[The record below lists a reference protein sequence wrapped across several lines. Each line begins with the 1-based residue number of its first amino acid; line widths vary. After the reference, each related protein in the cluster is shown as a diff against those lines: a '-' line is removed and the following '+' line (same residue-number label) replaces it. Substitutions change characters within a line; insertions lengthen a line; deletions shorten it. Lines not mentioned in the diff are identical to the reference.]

1 MIPQSLQDN
10 PVLERWVSFP
20 SAGKV
25 RVAFGKVEYGQG
37 IVTSLAQIAA
47 DELDVAMDQLIVV
60 NAASGAVPNE
70 GMTVGSMSTEMSG
83 ASVRAAS
90 AEVRA
95 LFVAEAA
102 KRLGC
107 AAEELDVR
115 DGAFLR
121 DGKATGL
128 DYWKLAPSIDLKQA
142 PKGEARWKTPDR
154 HRVVGTSQP
163 RSDLPSKVFG
173 GGFIQDIPLKDVT
186 HARVLRQPG
195 YNATIKSFDEAAV
208 RKAAGGEIDI
218 IRDGAF
224 IAFLSKSE
232 RAVSLAIAAAEQRV
246 AWDDA
251 RAGQP
256 ELSEPAAL
264 KTLPATPWEGG
275 APPPEPSNRRQHKAS
290 YGRPF
295 IAHGS
300 MGPSHGVARFV
311 DGTLTVWTHAQ
322 GVYPIRGVLARVTGL
337 APEIIQ
343 VEHAQGAGCYGHNGS
358 DDAACDAAAIA
369 VRRPGQTIRVQWR
382 REDEFGYEPLGTAMQ
397 IDVSGEID
405 ASGRLVDFSTEIWSG
420 PHIGRGYA
428 LAEAALAPGTPP
440 PPPMTMPGFSG
451 GRLNATPSYDIAATR
466 VKENVITPPVRT
478 SSLRGLG
485 GPMNVYA
492 GESFIDEL
500 AAIAGAD
507 PLSYRLSMTSDPRAR
522 TVLERLGVFSNW
534 SKRASGGN
542 GEGLGMA
549 YSRHRDRGAFVGVA
563 VALSVDTE
571 VRLKEMWCVA
581 DCGLIINPDGAKN
594 QIEGGM
600 IMAASW
606 ALKEQVKL
614 GGNGIASTM
623 WDDYPILRF
632 PEVPPIS
639 VELIVQPNE
648 RPFGTGEISSGPAM
662 AAIANAVAHALGA
675 RIRDMPFTRERI
687 AAALL
692 AS

>member
-47 DELDVAMDQLIVV
+47 EELDVAMERLIVA
-60 NAASGAVPNE
+60 NAATGAVPNE
-70 GMTVGSMSTEMSG
+70 GLTVGSMSIEMSG
-83 ASVRAAS
+83 ASVRAAA

-95 LFVAEAA
+95 LFFAEAA
-102 KRLGC
+102 TRLGC
-107 AAEELDVR
+107 PTEELDIQ

-121 DGKATGL
+121 KGIATGL
-128 DYWKLAPSIDLKQA
+128 DYWTLAPHVDLKQA
-142 PKGEARWKTPDR
+142 PQGKARWKTPDR
-154 HRVVGTSQP
+154 HRIVGTSQP
-163 RSDLPSKVFG
+163 RSDLPAKIFG

-195 YNATIKSFDEAAV
+195 YKAQIKSLDEAAI

-218 IRDGAF
+218 LCEGAF

-232 RAVSLAIAAAEQRV
+232 RAVSLAIAAAEQNVTWDNARV
-246 AWDDA
+246 
-251 RAGQP
+251 GTP

-264 KTLPATPWEGG
+264 KTLPATPWEVG
-275 APPPEPSNRRQHKAS
+275 ASPPEPSNRRKIKAS

-300 MGPSHGVARFV
+300 MGPSHGIARFA
-311 DGTLTVWTHAQ
+311 DDALTVWTLAQ
-322 GVYPIRGVLARVTGL
+322 GVYPIRGMLARVTGL
-337 APEIIQ
+337 APEKIH

-358 DDAACDAAAIA
+358 DDASCDAAAIA

-397 IDVSGEID
+397 IELSGEID
-405 ASGRLVDFSTEIWSG
+405 ASGRLVDFSSEIWSG
-420 PHIGRGYA
+420 PHVGRGYA
-428 LAEAALAPGTPP
+428 LVEAALAPGTPP
-440 PPPMTMPGFSG
+440 PPPMTIPGFSG

-466 VKENVITPPVRT
+466 VKENVIVPPVRT

-485 GPMNVYA
+485 GPVNTYA
-492 GESFIDEL
+492 CESFIDEL
-500 AAIAGAD
+500 AGVAGAD
-507 PLSYRLSMTSDPRAR
+507 PLAYRLSMTSDPRAR
-522 TVLERLGVFSNW
+522 VVLERLGALSNW
-534 SKRASGGN
+534 SRRGKGGN
-542 GEGLGMA
+542 GEGLGLA
-549 YSRHRDRGAFVGVA
+549 YARHRDRGAYVGVA
-563 VALSVDTE
+563 VALKVDTE
-571 VRLKEMWCVA
+571 VRLIEMWCVA
-581 DCGLIINPDGAKN
+581 DVGLVINPDGARN

-632 PEVPPIS
+632 PEVPPVA
-639 VELIVQPNE
+639 VELIAQPGAA
-648 RPFGTGEISSGPAM
+648 PFGSGEISSGPAM
-662 AAIANAVAHALGA
+662 AAIANAVAHALGT
-675 RIRDMPFTRERI
+675 RIRDTPFTREKI
-687 AAALL
+687 AAMLL
-692 AS
+692 AD

>member
-1 MIPQSLQDN
+1 
-10 PVLERWVSFP
+10 
-20 SAGKV
+20 
-25 RVAFGKVEYGQG
+25 
-37 IVTSLAQIAA
+37 
-47 DELDVAMDQLIVV
+47 
-60 NAASGAVPNE
+60 
-70 GMTVGSMSTEMSG
+70 MSIEMSG

-107 AAEELDVR
+107 AAEDLDIR
-115 DGAFLR
+115 DGSFLR
-121 DGKATGL
+121 NGLATGL
-128 DYWKLAPSIDLKQA
+128 DYWQLSPSIDLKQA

-154 HRVVGTSQP
+154 HHIVGQSQP
-163 RSDLPSKVFG
+163 RSDLPAKVFG
-173 GGFIQDIPLKDVT
+173 GGFISDISLSEVT

-195 YNATIKSFDEAAV
+195 YKATIKSFDEAAV

-218 IRDGAF
+218 VRDGAF
-224 IAFLSKSE
+224 IAFLSRSE
-232 RAVSLAIAAAEQRV
+232 RAVSLAVVAAEQRV
-246 AWDDA
+246 DWDAA
-251 RAGQP
+251 RNGRP
-256 ELSEPAAL
+256 ELSEPATL

-275 APPPEPSNRRQHKAS
+275 APTPEPSNRRRHKAS

-300 MGPSHGVARFV
+300 MGPSLGIARFA
-311 DGTLTVWTHAQ
+311 DGVLTVWTHAQ
-322 GVYPIRGVLARVTGL
+322 GVYPIRGMLARVTGV
-337 APEIIQ
+337 APEKIH
-343 VEHAQGAGCYGHNGS
+343 VEHAQGAGNYGHNGS

-369 VRRPGQTIRVQWR
+369 VRRPGWTIRVQWR

-397 IDVSGEID
+397 IELCGELD
-405 ASGRLVDFSTEIWSG
+405 ESGRLVDFSSEIWSG
-420 PHIGRGYA
+420 PHVGRGYA
-428 LAEAALAPGTPP
+428 LVEAALAPGTPP
-440 PPPMTMPGFSG
+440 PPPMSMPGFSG

-466 VKENVITPPVRT
+466 VKENVVTPRVRT

-485 GPMNVYA
+485 GPANEYA
-492 GESFIDEL
+492 CESFVDE
-500 AAIAGAD
+500 IAGIAGTD
-507 PLSYRLSMTSDPRAR
+507 PLAYRLSMTSDPRAR
-522 TVLERLGVFSNW
+522 VVMERLGVLSNW
-534 SKRASGGN
+534 ARRGAGGQ

-549 YSRHRDRGAFVGVA
+549 YARHRDRGAYVGVA
-563 VALSVDTE
+563 AKLSVDQE
-571 VRLKEMWCVA
+571 VCLIEMWCVA

-614 GGNGIASTM
+614 GGHGIASTT

-632 PEVPPIS
+632 PEVPPII
-639 VELIVQPNE
+639 VELIAQPNE
-648 RPFGTGEISSGPAM
+648 RPLGTGEISSGPTM

-692 AS
+692 SG